1 MFTINGMLYVC
12 YRIIS
17 SIIIKLFTCTHIN
30 FNNKYIVEVPLS
42 MTQSTNTSYDI
53 NELIE

>member
-1 MFTINGMLYVC
+1 MFTIDGMLYVC

-42 MTQSTNTSYDI
+42 MTEHKY
-53 NELIE
+53 

>member
-30 FNNKYIVEVPLS
+30 FHNKYIVEVPLS